1 MVRPQR
7 LCAIFALILVLLS
20 QKGLVVAQE
29 NSDASSLSPQND
41 QPLLQNTI
49 DPNAKNASSQDQTD
63 SASEENGKPTSID
76 LPSFSYKYTKESL
89 VSRSFVLSIGLFP
102 FSYFYVGTA
111 LDIVRF
117 ASHDFSA
124 DYAPWPFKTQYSVA
138 LTNEEIWWKL
148 GIASGT
154 SVLFGILGAI
164 LK

>member
-1 MVRPQR
+1 V
-7 LCAIFALILVLLS
+7 LILVFLS
-20 QKGLVVAQE
+20 QKGVVLAQE
-29 NSDASSLSPQND
+29 SSDASSLSPQND
-41 QPLLQNTI
+41 QPLLQNTL
-49 DPNAKNASSQDQTD
+49 DPNAKNASSQGQTD
-63 SASEENGKPTSID
+63 SASEENRKPTSIE
-76 LPSFSYKYTKESL
+76 LPSFSYKNTKESL

-117 ASHDFSA
+117 ASHNFSA

-138 LTNEEIWWKL
+138 LTDEEMWWKL

-154 SVLFGILGAI
+154 SLLFGILGAI